1 MKIYNGLKNNYE
13 ELLSYYPVFYREVYE
28 MREILKVQGRLAD
41 DMQNNIER
49 VFSNQFIDSA
59 DSEVISG
66 YEKIL
71 GIVSDASKSIE
82 ERRRFVKARL
92 IGSGKISA
100 SVISDMIK
108 SYTGGDVTC
117 TLAPCDSKKNN
128 KLYINAERGT
138 GSQIYLHE
146 IESLLDERLP
156 AHIEYELS
164 FGIDVPIY
172 LSCEIESYNTD
183 LPFCGLYSCG
193 QLPF

>member
-1 MKIYNGLKNNYE
+1 MKIYNGLRNNYE

-28 MREILKVQGRLAD
+28 MTEILKVQGRLAD
-41 DMQNNIER
+41 DMQSGIEQ

-59 DSEVISG
+59 DSEVISS

-71 GIVSDASKSIE
+71 GIVPDSTKSIE

-100 SVISDMIK
+100 SVITDMIK
-108 SYTGGDVTC
+108 SYTGGDVKC

-128 KLYINAERGT
+128 KLYINAERVT
-138 GSQIYLHE
+138 GLQIYLQE
-146 IESLLDERLP
+146 IETLLDERLP

-172 LSCEIESYNTD
+172 LGSEIKVYNTE
-183 LPFCGLYSCG
+183 LPFCGRYSCG

>member
-1 MKIYNGLKNNYE
+1 MKIYNGLRNNYE

-28 MREILKVQGRLAD
+28 MIEILKVQGRLAD
-41 DMQNNIER
+41 DMQSSIEQ

-59 DSEVISG
+59 DSEVISS

-71 GIVSDASKSIE
+71 GIVPDSTKSIE

-100 SVISDMIK
+100 SVITDMIK
-108 SYTGGDVTC
+108 SYTGGDVKC

-138 GSQIYLHE
+138 DSQIYLQE
-146 IESLLDERLP
+146 IETLLDERLP

-172 LSCEIESYNTD
+172 LGCEIKVYNTE
-183 LPFCGLYSCG
+183 LPFCGRYLCG

>member
-1 MKIYNGLKNNYE
+1 MKIYNGLRNNYE

-28 MREILKVQGRLAD
+28 MIEILKVQGRLAD
-41 DMQNNIER
+41 DMQSSIEQ

-59 DSEVISG
+59 DSVVISS

-71 GIVSDASKSIE
+71 GIVPDSTKSIE

-100 SVISDMIK
+100 SVITDMIK
-108 SYTGGDVTC
+108 SYTGGDVKC

-138 GSQIYLHE
+138 GSQIYLQE
-146 IESLLDERLP
+146 IETLLDERLP

-172 LSCEIESYNTD
+172 LGCEIKVYNTE
-183 LPFCGLYSCG
+183 LPFCGRYLCG

>member
-1 MKIYNGLKNNYE
+1 MKIYNGLRNNYE

-28 MREILKVQGRLAD
+28 MTEILKVQGRLAD
-41 DMQNNIER
+41 DMQRSIEQ

-59 DSEVISG
+59 DSEVISS

-71 GIVSDASKSIE
+71 GIVPDSAKSIE

-108 SYTGGDVTC
+108 SYTGGDVKC
-117 TLAPCDSKKNN
+117 TLSPCDSKKNN

-138 GSQIYLHE
+138 GSQIYLQE
-146 IESLLDERLP
+146 IETLLDERLP

-172 LSCEIESYNTD
+172 LGCEIKVYNTE
-183 LPFCGLYSCG
+183 LPFCGRYSCG